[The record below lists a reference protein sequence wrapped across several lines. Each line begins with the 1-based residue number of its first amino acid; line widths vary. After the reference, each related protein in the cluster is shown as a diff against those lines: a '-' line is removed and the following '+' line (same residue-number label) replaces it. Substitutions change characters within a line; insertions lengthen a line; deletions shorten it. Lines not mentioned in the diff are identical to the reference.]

1 MVLNKSQY
9 IINITRKF
17 NILNVIH
24 QCKHVS
30 DITFKC
36 EENEEEK
43 NTYAQVS
50 QDCLGTAVGGN
61 RVFVIQPYIKWGINK
76 KRNTTPQL
84 QLAEAKALINT
95 LNDWSVVGE
104 KLVPLLT
111 LNKNKLVGSG
121 ALEMLK
127 QDIQKCPHVT
137 CIFISTNSLKFVQ
150 IAELQKALHLPIY
163 DRYSI
168 VIHIFREH
176 AKTPEAKLQVAL
188 AELPYIKQKMMDLT
202 NYRIGRINYTEKMKN
217 MLQTREKKLKNAL
230 QRLKEH
236 RQRIKQHRVNY
247 GFPSIAIIGYTNAGK
262 TSLIKALTNDASLQP
277 EDKLFATLDT
287 TVHGGLLPNMLKV
300 LYIDTIGFIQD
311 VPEILIEPFIVTLED
326 ATSADILIHIFDAS
340 HPDVRAQIQHVQKTI
355 EPMIDE
361 NKVIINVANKCDIVE
376 KDVIESVIPEDTFAI
391 SATKLTG
398 IDLLRSK
405 IEKEITNT
413 PNLIK
418 RRIRVGNGSTE
429 ASWLYKEATVLS
441 AEPDPNNPQYLIM
454 DVFMTVSI
462 FYKFKRVFNLTRSK

>member
-1 MVLNKSQY
+1 MMQCSKKLLMVLNKSQY
-9 IINITRKF
+9 IINIRRKF

-30 DITFKC
+30 DITFKY

-61 RVFVIQPYIKWGINK
+61 RVFVIQPYVKWGINK

-95 LNDWSVVGE
+95 LTDWSVVGE

-111 LNKNKLVGSG
+111 LNKNKLVGAG
-121 ALEMLK
+121 ALETLK
-127 QDIQKCPHVT
+127 EDIGKCPYVT
-137 CIFISTNSLKFVQ
+137 CIFISTNLLKFVQ

-326 ATSADILIHIFDAS
+326 ATSAVCKILFFFYY
-340 HPDVRAQIQHVQKTI
+340 I
-355 EPMIDE
+355 EI
-361 NKVIINVANKCDIVE
+361 
-376 KDVIESVIPEDTFAI
+376 
-391 SATKLTG
+391 
-398 IDLLRSK
+398 
-405 IEKEITNT
+405 
-413 PNLIK
+413 
-418 RRIRVGNGSTE
+418 
-429 ASWLYKEATVLS
+429 Y
-441 AEPDPNNPQYLIM
+441 
-454 DVFMTVSI
+454 
-462 FYKFKRVFNLTRSK
+462 